1 MIAALEKTTE
11 NMINQAAEVYKAA
24 ENEKNKFEAKLAQL
38 QTEIKDK
45 DEAIENL
52 KKYFYIH

>member
-11 NMINQAAEVYKAA
+11 NMIKQAAEVYKAA
-24 ENEKNKFEAKLAQL
+24 ENEKNKFQAKLAQL